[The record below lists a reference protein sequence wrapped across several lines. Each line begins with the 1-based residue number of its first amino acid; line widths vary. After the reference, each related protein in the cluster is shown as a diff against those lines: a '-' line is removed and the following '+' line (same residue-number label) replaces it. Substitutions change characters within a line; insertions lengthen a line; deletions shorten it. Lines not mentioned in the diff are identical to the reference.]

1 MAKSMTVKQLRKAI
15 KSLGGIKKMVDDT
28 LEAAQL
34 CSQVNFGLYGDLSAA
49 QAMLSGALDALAFQL
64 ERVEEEGAGT
74 NDEILDV
81 P

>member
-1 MAKSMTVKQLRKAI
+1 MAKPMTVKQLRKAI
-15 KSLGGIKKMVDDT
+15 KSLENIKKMVDDT

-34 CSQVNFGLYGDLSAA
+34 CSQLNFGLYGDLSAA
-49 QAMLSGALDALAFQL
+49 QAMLSGALEALAFQL
-64 ERVEEEGAGT
+64 ERVEEEGAET